1 MEKTIPPVERTS
13 PYLAEESFQPATA
26 VTNFGFTDEELSELS
41 DENKQK
47 IHNYIDNKVNES
59 EPEPKI
65 ENQDLS
71 DSVDIEPKADL
82 NSSSDKPFIEKAFSW
97 LGAIHKIDKL
107 ATYTAILSNFGG
119 AFAQLFGLPDDAKEK
134 LAKAIDIITN
144 LSFIP
149 YGLDGIR
156 IGAKEK
162 KNPYQA
168 FGFGLELA
176 TVWLSDIKMK
186 YLVRGAGTGTDQIWV
201 ATDQKLKEE
210 EGIVDGRFKSW
221 ADGFIK
227 VPKIC
232 LKMLKEIIENPIET
246 MFTLKPKGHNALISS
261 IGDIVAT
268 LGFATTGK
276 ESIFGPIRDIA
287 GALFDW
293 ELLLS
298 SQPMQKVSG
307 ILFILE
313 SAFDFIARFMPS
325 NNLRLF
331 MNHLSIGSGRAALMC
346 YKNSDP
352 NADKKKNQTLIGHI
366 I

>member
-1 MEKTIPPVERTS
+1 MEAITPLKERST
-13 PYLAEESFQPATA
+13 PFMAEELNQSATA
-26 VTNFGFTDEELSELS
+26 VNNFGFSDSELFDLS
-41 DENKQK
+41 DENKTK
-47 IHNYIDNKVNES
+47 IHNYIDKKVHDSNSSKES
-59 EPEPKI
+59 E
-65 ENQDLS
+65 
-71 DSVDIEPKADL
+71 DSSLVANDHRVADTISKAL
-82 NSSSDKPFIEKAFSW
+82 SDKPFIKKTFSW

-107 ATYTAILSNFGG
+107 ATYTAIISNFAG
-119 AFAQLFGLPDDAKEK
+119 AFTQLFGIPDEVKSK
-134 LAKAIDIITN
+134 IAKAIDIITN

-149 YGLDGIR
+149 YGLDGLR

-168 FGFGLELA
+168 FGFGLEIA
-176 TVWLSDIKMK
+176 TVWLSDLKMK

-210 EGIVDGRFKSW
+210 EGIEEGRFRTW
-221 ADGFIK
+221 ADGFTK

-232 LKMLKEIIENPIET
+232 FKMIQEIIKNPIET
-246 MFTLKPKGHNALISS
+246 IFTLKPKGHNALISS
-261 IGDIVAT
+261 IGDIIAT
-268 LGFATTGK
+268 LGFAFTRK

-298 SQPMQKVSG
+298 SKPMQKVSG

-352 NADKKKNQTLIGHI
+352 NADKKKTNRLSE
-366 I
+366 